1 MTKIFLIFSLFTIIA
16 CNGHKAS
23 KGKSKS
29 TYSIKGQIDGK
40 DTGWVFLGR
49 DDTTG
54 RSPMI
59 VFDSAKISGS
69 YFQFHG
75 GLTKPLIGKIMI
87 KNQSAYSSYTPYFAL
102 DTGIT
107 NVHLYNDSMANSV
120 ITGTAMQD
128 SLNMFNKKLYNLE
141 ISFDNQFALKRKG
154 MITTDSLNKLQEAFY
169 RDKHDLILQQIQSN
183 PSDIISAFVA
193 RLVLPDQPDL
203 KTLESVYNALGNVDN
218 YYARSLLKVLTAK
231 KNSQIGRLAPSF
243 SFSDITHQ
251 TFSNHSFKGK
261 YLFLDFWASWC
272 EPCREENPKL
282 AKLYEKYANKGI
294 EFVGISIDMDKRNWE
309 KAIIKDKLPWIQA
322 CDLKGSQSVIFND
335 FGLYDIP
342 ANFLIDQEGKIVARN
357 VTVEELKKILK
368 EKLRS

>member
-141 ISFDNQFALKRKG
+141 ISFDNHFALKRKG

-261 YLFLDFWASWC
+261 
-272 EPCREENPKL
+272 
-282 AKLYEKYANKGI
+282 
-294 EFVGISIDMDKRNWE
+294 
-309 KAIIKDKLPWIQA
+309 
-322 CDLKGSQSVIFND
+322 
-335 FGLYDIP
+335 
-342 ANFLIDQEGKIVARN
+342 
-357 VTVEELKKILK
+357 
-368 EKLRS
+368 